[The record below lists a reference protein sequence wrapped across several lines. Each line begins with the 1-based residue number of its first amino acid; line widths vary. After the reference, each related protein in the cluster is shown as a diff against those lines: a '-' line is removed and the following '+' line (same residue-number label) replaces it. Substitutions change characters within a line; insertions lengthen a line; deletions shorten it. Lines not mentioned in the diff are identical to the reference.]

1 MCGLYRKD
9 LFFEEV
15 ERLKFNTSFF
25 YLLILK
31 YVIEPKLKIIEKKL
45 DGIWVT
51 LNFIPYK

>member
-45 DGIWVT
+45 DGI
-51 LNFIPYK
+51 